1 MLTNKTRVRHGRGRP
16 RKNTLKARKAPG
28 QSRSQETVGVILEA
42 SARILESDG
51 LRGFNT
57 NAIAAKAGVSIG
69 SLYQYF
75 PNKDSIVLALIGG
88 FEKALHDT
96 VVKAVQDGK
105 GKRLKSRL
113 RLVVRAL
120 VSAHYYRPRLNRVLE
135 SEEERLGS
143 EADDSAFHANLL
155 QLLGDHKQ
163 ELATPVSR
171 VTERV
176 FMAILRAVV
185 DLGLAS
191 GAGPQSTE
199 QRAMRAICG
208 FLFYAG

>member
-1 MLTNKTRVRHGRGRP
+1 MGLEESAQASRARVPQHGKGG
-16 RKNTLKARKAPG
+16 TH
-28 QSRSQETVGVILEA
+28 
-42 SARILESDG
+42 
-51 LRGFNT
+51 
-57 NAIAAKAGVSIG
+57 
-69 SLYQYF
+69 
-75 PNKDSIVLALIGG
+75 SIVLALIGNL
-88 FEKALHDT
+88 EKEFHDT
-96 VVKAVQDGK
+96 AVKAVQDGK
-105 GKRLKSRL
+105 GKGLKSRL

-135 SEEERLGS
+135 TEEQRLGS

-155 QLLGDHKQ
+155 QPLRDHKK
-163 ELATPVSR
+163 EMAMPVSR

-191 GAGPQSTE
+191 GTSPQSTE

-208 FLFYAG
+208 YLLYAGV